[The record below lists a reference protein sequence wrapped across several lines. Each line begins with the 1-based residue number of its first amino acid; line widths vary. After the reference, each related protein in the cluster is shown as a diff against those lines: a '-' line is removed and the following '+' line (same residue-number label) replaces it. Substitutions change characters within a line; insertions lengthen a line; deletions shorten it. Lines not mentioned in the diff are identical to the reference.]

1 MVKAVGYWLVYNNW
15 SNLKKIV
22 QALNYLLAQES
33 WASDLL
39 LKHIGKTI
47 HLVLPITEV
56 SLLID
61 KAGQFTIAQ
70 SLASE
75 PNVTLTIGSDVFSA
89 FVAGGKESAAQHVK
103 VSGDV
108 DLAHAMSKL
117 AGQLRWE
124 FEEDLSKLVGDAM
137 AHRIVQAAK
146 KANAYGQSAIKDVGG
161 SVFEYFVHEKPT
173 LVQRDELTQYKNNLR
188 QLRDD
193 VERIEKRIER
203 LLERSQ

>member
-1 MVKAVGYWLVYNNW
+1 M
-15 SNLKKIV
+15 
-22 QALNYLLAQES
+22 
-33 WASDLL
+33 
-39 LKHIGKTI
+39 
-47 HLVLPITEV
+47 TEV
-56 SLLID
+56 SLMID
-61 KAGQFTIAQ
+61 KTSRF
-70 SLASE
+70 SLIQNPLVE
-75 PNVTLTIGSDVFSA
+75 PNVKLTIGSDVLSA
-89 FVAGGKESAAQHVK
+89 FVAGGQDAAAQHVK

-146 KANAYGQSAIKDVGG
+146 KANTYGQAAVKDVGG
-161 SVFEYFVHEKPT
+161 SIFEYLVHEKPT
-173 LVQRDELTQYKNNLR
+173 LVQQEELTHYKNNLR

-203 LLERSQ
+203 LLEKTQ

>member
-1 MVKAVGYWLVYNNW
+1 MRR
-15 SNLKKIV
+15 
-22 QALNYLLAQES
+22 
-33 WASDLL
+33 
-39 LKHIGKTI
+39 HIGKTI

-56 SLLID
+56 TLIIDESSRFSLVSNPI
-61 KAGQFTIAQ
+61 
-70 SLASE
+70 SE
-75 PNVTLTIGSDVFSA
+75 PNVTLTIGSDVVNA
-89 FVAGGKESAAQHVK
+89 FIAGGKDAAAQHVK
-103 VSGDV
+103 VAGDV

-146 KANAYGQSAIKDVGG
+146 KANAFSQAAVKDVGG
-161 SVFEYFVHEKPT
+161 SIFEYLVHEKPT
-173 LVQRDELTQYKNNLR
+173 LVQRDELTHYKNNLR

-203 LLERSQ
+203 LLEKIQ

>member
-1 MVKAVGYWLVYNNW
+1 M
-15 SNLKKIV
+15 
-22 QALNYLLAQES
+22 
-33 WASDLL
+33 
-39 LKHIGKTI
+39 
-47 HLVLPITEV
+47 TEV
-56 SLLID
+56 SLMIDENSRFSLI
-61 KAGQFTIAQ
+61 QNPIA
-70 SLASE
+70 E
-75 PNVTLTIGSDVFSA
+75 PNVKLTIGSDVFSA
-89 FVAGGKESAAQHVK
+89 FVAGGQDAAAQHVK

-146 KANAYGQSAIKDVGG
+146 KANTYGQAAVKDVGG
-161 SVFEYFVHEKPT
+161 SIFEYLVHEKPT
-173 LVQRDELTQYKNNLR
+173 LVQRDELTHYKNNLR

-203 LLERSQ
+203 LLEKTQ

>member
-1 MVKAVGYWLVYNNW
+1 M
-15 SNLKKIV
+15 
-22 QALNYLLAQES
+22 
-33 WASDLL
+33 
-39 LKHIGKTI
+39 
-47 HLVLPITEV
+47 TEV
-56 SLLID
+56 SLMIDESSRFSLI
-61 KAGQFTIAQ
+61 QNP
-70 SLASE
+70 LVE
-75 PNVTLTIGSDVFSA
+75 PNVKLTIGSDVLSA
-89 FVAGGKESAAQHVK
+89 FVAGGQDAAAQHVR

-146 KANAYGQSAIKDVGG
+146 KANKYGQAAVKDVGG
-161 SVFEYFVHEKPT
+161 SIFEYLVHEQPT
-173 LVQRDELTQYKNNLR
+173 LVQQEELTHYKNNLR

-203 LLERSQ
+203 LLEKTQ

>member
-1 MVKAVGYWLVYNNW
+1 M
-15 SNLKKIV
+15 
-22 QALNYLLAQES
+22 
-33 WASDLL
+33 
-39 LKHIGKTI
+39 
-47 HLVLPITEV
+47 TEV
-56 SLLID
+56 SLMIDENSRFSLI
-61 KAGQFTIAQ
+61 QNP
-70 SLASE
+70 LVE
-75 PNVTLTIGSDVFSA
+75 PNVKLTIGSDVLSA
-89 FVAGGKESAAQHVK
+89 FVAGGQDAAAQHVK

-146 KANAYGQSAIKDVGG
+146 KANTYGQAAVKDVGG
-161 SVFEYFVHEKPT
+161 SIFEYLVYEKPT
-173 LVQRDELTQYKNNLR
+173 LVQQEELTHYKNNLR

-203 LLERSQ
+203 LLEKTQ